1 MSRKKKKKVTFRY
14 FMLALYKFSNNL
26 FKAYRDAKRS
36 GTKSIMEYKWKF
48 VPKLILSLLIFTLI
62 WLLFK
67 KMTVSVIKGFL
78 R

>member
-36 GTKSIMEYKWKF
+36 GIKSMMEYKWKF
-48 VPKLILSLLIFTLI
+48 VPKLILSLLIFMLI
-62 WLLFK
+62 WLLFE
-67 KMTVSVIKGFL
+67 KMTVSIIKGFL